1 MVVGSKG
8 DPRREAGGEHT
19 HAPPSLPPRA
29 GDGARPCPADP
40 SSLCSSCASSASER
54 AWAAVSWA
62 CVVARAPYRP
72 WLSCSSSL
80 MRDSDWTS
88 LSRTWS
94 KSSAGWVG
102 QQICQQQTLSHVRY
116 MRVARWLGGCG
127 LKYIT
132 CSLRSRGRMMVG
144 ERWVDDT
151 HRAALLPFR
160 PGTVPGHLGRAR
172 LAGQPAG
179 PQQATPAADLCL

>member
-1 MVVGSKG
+1 MGAPASETKGATMSDEHRGKCAQYGGENSPAHSVNNMVVGSKG
-8 DPRREAGGEHT
+8 DPRRQAEGEHT

-54 AWAAVSWA
+54 ARAAVSWA

-80 MRDSDWTS
+80 MRESDWAS

-94 KSSAGWVG
+94 KSSVGWVG
-102 QQICQQQTLSHVRY
+102 QQICQQQTLSNVRH
-116 MRVARWLGGCG
+116 MHVARWLGKG
-127 LKYIT
+127 
-132 CSLRSRGRMMVG
+132 GR
-144 ERWVDDT
+144 D
-151 HRAALLPFR
+151 
-160 PGTVPGHLGRAR
+160 
-172 LAGQPAG
+172 
-179 PQQATPAADLCL
+179 